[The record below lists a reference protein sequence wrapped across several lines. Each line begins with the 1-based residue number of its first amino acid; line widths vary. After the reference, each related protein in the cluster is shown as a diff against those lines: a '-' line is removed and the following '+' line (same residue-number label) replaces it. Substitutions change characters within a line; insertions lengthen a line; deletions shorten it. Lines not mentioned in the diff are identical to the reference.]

1 MITGQLTHP
10 RIIAA
15 LAAAGHGATV
25 LITDGHYSAATA
37 VGPNAETVHLNLQAD
52 FPTVPQ
58 VLAVVLGTVPVEK
71 LTRITPSADAT
82 PCPVHSEID
91 ELMPKGTATE
101 FVDRFGFYALARS
114 ENLALCIVTG
124 DSRRFANALLTV
136 GVLQPSEHLDGCGNA
151 PKPLRPVG

>member
-10 RIIAA
+10 RIISA

-37 VGPNAETVHLNLQAD
+37 VGPNAETVYLNLQAD

-58 VLAVVLGTVPVEK
+58 VLSAILCSVHIEK
-71 LTRITPSADAT
+71 LTRINPSKDAT
-82 PCPVHSEID
+82 PCLVHTEID
-91 ELMPKGTATE
+91 DLMPKGTEME
-101 FVDRFGFYALARS
+101 FVDRFEFYDLARS
-114 ENLALCIVTG
+114 QNLALCVVTG

-136 GVLQPSEHLDGCGNA
+136 GVLPKGNA
-151 PKPLRPVG
+151 EGTLTP

>member
-10 RIIAA
+10 RIISA

-37 VGPNAETVHLNLQAD
+37 VGPNAETVYLNLEAD

-58 VLAVVLGTVPVEK
+58 VLRAVLGTVRVEK
-71 LTRITPSADAT
+71 LTRITPTGDAT
-82 PCPVHSEID
+82 PCLVHAEID
-91 ELMPKGTATE
+91 DLMPEGTETE
-101 FVDRFGFYALARS
+101 FVDRFGFYDLARS
-114 ENLALCIVTG
+114 QNLALCVVTG

-136 GVLQPSEHLDGCGNA
+136 GVLQKG
-151 PKPLRPVG
+151 

>member
-10 RIIAA
+10 RILSA

-37 VGPNAETVHLNLQAD
+37 VGPNAETVYLNLQAD

-58 VLAVVLGTVPVEK
+58 VLAVVLGAVHIEK
-71 LTRITPSADAT
+71 LTRITPSDDAI
-82 PCPVHSEID
+82 PCLVHDEID
-91 ELMPKGTATE
+91 DLVPETAETE
-101 FVDRFGFYALARS
+101 FVERFEFYDLAKS
-114 ENLALCIVTG
+114 QNLALCIVTG

-136 GVLQPSEHLDGCGNA
+136 GVLQKG
-151 PKPLRPVG
+151 

>member
-10 RIIAA
+10 RIISA

-91 ELMPKGTATE
+91 ELMPEGTATE

-136 GVLQPSEHLDGCGNA
+136 GVLQPS
-151 PKPLRPVG
+151 